1 VEAGTI
7 GFTRPMRDSLRG
19 TVETTRQL
27 LDGAIAAAELE
38 APLGSPPPMTAVR
51 WTWHLANQWYCA
63 HHSVA
68 LLPVAIDRFEAI
80 ERPDLAGFGR
90 LKLDEELG
98 HDRFP
103 LSDLEALGYDAHA
116 AVKVLAPAPSVSA
129 GLAYARECLDGDR
142 PVEFLGYV
150 YALERQVLRLSDELE
165 ALDALLPAG
174 VEAASG
180 LRSHATELDGQHVN
194 EAIAF
199 IAGLPARDRA
209 AIASGCHRITEI
221 YCQPFQH
228 PSEAELAD
236 RLSRVSHAHPPA
248 GRAAQTS

>member
-1 VEAGTI
+1 
-7 GFTRPMRDSLRG
+7 MRDSLPG

-27 LDGAIAAAELE
+27 LDGAIAAAEHD
-38 APLGSPPPMTAVR
+38 APPASPPPMTAIR

-80 ERPDLAGFGR
+80 ERPDLAGFAR
-90 LKLDEELG
+90 LKLEEEFG

-103 LSDLEALGYDAHA
+103 LSDLSALGYDADA
-116 AVKVLAPAPSVSA
+116 AVRVLAPAPSVSA
-129 GLAYARECLDGDR
+129 GLTYAQECLDGDQ

-150 YALERQVLRLSDELE
+150 YALERQVLRLANQLE
-165 ALDALLPAG
+165 ALDAVLPAG

-180 LRSHATELDGQHVN
+180 LRSHATELDGEHVR

-199 IAGLPARDRA
+199 IADLPARDRA
-209 AIASGCHRITEI
+209 AIAHGCHRITEI

-228 PSEAELAD
+228 LSEAELAG
-236 RLSRVSHAHPPA
+236 RLSRVSHAHPPRGPSGTDYRG
-248 GRAAQTS
+248 GRA